1 MKPYRRPL
9 AITPQ
14 SLYDAIRNH
23 GRVLNQQ
30 VSFGSQ
36 SGTNN
41 EADRNIQCSKAQGTT
56 PSTANTEFSVTHNLG
71 RIPVTFFGHV
81 NQSGTLYKSTTAW
94 TKTTI
99 YLKCSAASASYSLVI
114 I

>member
-14 SLYDAIRNH
+14 ALYDAIRNH

-41 EADRNIQCSKAQGTT
+41 EADRNIQCSKASGTT
-56 PSTANTEFSVTHNLG
+56 PSTANTEFPVAHNLG

-81 NQSGTLYKSTTAW
+81 NENGTLYQSTTAW
-94 TKTTI
+94 TSSEI
-99 YLKCSAASASYSLVI
+99 YLKSSAASAKYSLVI